1 MDVKDSSYMGEQ
13 RSITTPEIQRAVLR
27 SSLGRA
33 VALPD
38 DAWSAAEG
46 SFIPHHFAAG
56 EHVIESGSPVS
67 TLFFITS
74 GVARYYYL
82 DDRGREFN
90 KAFSTVGQVLSSV
103 SSLVSG
109 APAPFSI
116 QALSP
121 SDCLAIPYDAFL
133 ALAGKHAFWSDL
145 RIHLLEQL
153 VIKKERREADFLLL
167 SPTERY
173 QQFLRDYAPI
183 AESVSNY
190 HIASYIGV
198 TEVALSRIRRRL
210 GLTRVNAGT
219 SGGGD
224 SQV

>member
-1 MDVKDSSYMGEQ
+1 M
-13 RSITTPEIQRAVLR
+13 TPLETQRAILR
-27 SSLGRA
+27 SSLGRTVA
-33 VALPD
+33 VPS
-38 DAWSAAEG
+38 DAWLAAEA
-46 SFIPHHFAAG
+46 SFIPHHFTAG
-56 EHVIESGSPVS
+56 EHVIEAGSSVG
-67 TLFFITS
+67 TLFFVTF

-82 DDRGREFN
+82 DERGREFN
-90 KAFSTVGQVLSSV
+90 KAFSTEGQVLSSV

-116 QALSP
+116 QTLTP
-121 SDCLAIPYDAFL
+121 TDCLAVPYDAFL
-133 ALAGKHAFWSDL
+133 TLAEGHAFWGRV

-183 AESVSNY
+183 ADSVSNY

-210 GLTRVNAGT
+210 GLTRVNART
-219 SGGGD
+219 PRQGD
-224 SQV
+224 SRV